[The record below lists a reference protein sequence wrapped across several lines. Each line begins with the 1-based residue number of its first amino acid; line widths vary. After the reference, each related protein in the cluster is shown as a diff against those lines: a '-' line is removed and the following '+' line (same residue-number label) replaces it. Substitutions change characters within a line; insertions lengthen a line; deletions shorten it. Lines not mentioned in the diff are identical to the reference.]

1 MEDIRRSKTVGEFCF
16 AHRFSKSFYYEL
28 KRRGLNPDELEIL
41 GVKRITPEAEEAWLA
56 RMAALAKTEDAK
68 LESERRARKPR
79 SPARRRPLRRG
90 MCRSVDAQQS
100 RRRRCELD
108 ESGPEN

>member
-1 MEDIRRSKTVGEFCF
+1 MEDFRRSKTVSEFCF
-16 AHRFSKSFYYEL
+16 AQRFSKSFYYEL

-68 LESERRARKPR
+68 LESERRRAQAAIAGKAAAASPR
-79 SPARRRPLRRG
+79 HVSKRGRAAVAPPPMRTRRE
-90 MCRSVDAQQS
+90 RS
-100 RRRRCELD
+100 
-108 ESGPEN
+108 